1 MSSYNFTKESLKKG
15 EQFKFSKDE
24 GLSKIRI
31 DLTWKGEAD
40 LDVCAFLVGEDGI
53 LAHKEDFVYYN
64 SEHRWRPQSE
74 ENPTEGQIESFSMP
88 NHRTKKNWKKMTVPV
103 SVDFSVIGSPDVT
116 GDKENDDEVNCETM
130 HVVLDRV
137 GSDIRAIVIGGA
149 IYPNTEK
156 PMTFKQVIEPSLI
169 ITDEATN
176 NVLCRFDIK
185 ESFGDE
191 TALEAGR
198 ILLSEE
204 GEWIFEPIGKGYT
217 GGMPTLADIYA

>member
-24 GLSKIRI
+24 GLNKIRI
-31 DLTWKGEAD
+31 DLTWKGGAD
-40 LDVCAFLVGEDGI
+40 LDVCAFLVGDDGI
-53 LAHKEDFVYYN
+53 LAHREDFVYYN
-64 SEHRWRPQSE
+64 SDHRWTPQSAE
-74 ENPTEGQIESFSMP
+74 DATEGHIEPFNMST
-88 NHRTKKNWKKMTVPV
+88 HRTKKSWRAQTVPV
-103 SVDFSVIGSPDVT
+103 SNDFSVIGSPDVV
-116 GDKENDDEVNCETM
+116 GDDDNDDDVNCETM

-149 IYPNTEK
+149 IYPNTQE
-156 PMTFKQVIEPSLI
+156 PMTFKSVIEPSLI
-169 ITDEATN
+169 ITDEETD

-198 ILLSEE
+198 IMLNEE